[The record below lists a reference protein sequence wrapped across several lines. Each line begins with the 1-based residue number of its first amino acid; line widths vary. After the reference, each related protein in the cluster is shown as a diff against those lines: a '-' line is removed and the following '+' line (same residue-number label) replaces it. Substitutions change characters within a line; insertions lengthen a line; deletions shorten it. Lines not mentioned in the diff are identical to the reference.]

1 MKSANIAIF
10 KSVAGR
16 VQANRAPQ
24 LEPTKQRT
32 SMENAKALQSH
43 HQYANV
49 PTQARPVQI
58 QQRKWVWG
66 AKSSGANLPDPCE
79 QPHRQSSLSA
89 PIHTHKHTSISPN
102 LHSTCT
108 CTAVPHIV
116 SIQTTHHAFSYQNAR
131 DALTTYSTHRI
142 QLSIMVLDTVNLS

>member
-24 LEPTKQRT
+24 LEPTKQRP
-32 SMENAKALQSH
+32 SMENAKAVQSH
-43 HQYANV
+43 HQYANAQ
-49 PTQARPVQI
+49 PQANLH
-58 QQRKWVWG
+58 KFNSG
-66 AKSSGANLPDPCE
+66 NGSGGHKSCGANPPDPCE

-131 DALTTYSTHRI
+131 DALTTYSTRRI
-142 QLSIMVLDTVNLS
+142 QVSIMVLDIVSLS

>member
-24 LEPTKQRT
+24 LEPTKQRL
-32 SMENAKALQSH
+32 SMETKALQSH
-43 HQYANV
+43 HQYANAQ
-49 PTQARPVQI
+49 PQANLH
-58 QQRKWVWG
+58 KFNSG
-66 AKSSGANLPDPCE
+66 NGSGGHKSCGANPPDPCE

-89 PIHTHKHTSISPN
+89 PTYTHTQTLYAPN

-108 CTAVPHIV
+108 CTAIPHIV
-116 SIQTTHHAFSYQNAR
+116 SIQNTHHAFSYQNAR
-131 DALTTYSTHRI
+131 DALTAYSTHRI
-142 QLSIMVLDTVNLS
+142 QVSIMVLDIVNLS